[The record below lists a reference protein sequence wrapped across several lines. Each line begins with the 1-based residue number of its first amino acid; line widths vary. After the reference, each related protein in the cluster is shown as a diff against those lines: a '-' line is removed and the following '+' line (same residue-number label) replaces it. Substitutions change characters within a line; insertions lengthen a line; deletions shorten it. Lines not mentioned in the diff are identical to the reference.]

1 MRTTIAIVTALFY
14 AMVSPRLSFLEQQM
28 QYERVRTAFEEKQ
41 AVVVERLHN
50 NQLKTND
57 LNLLL
62 VAFKAEQKL
71 VIYA

>member
-1 MRTTIAIVTALFY
+1 
-14 AMVSPRLSFLEQQM
+14 MVSPRLSFLEQQM